1 MMSIKMLE
9 QSIKKHP
16 EISFSIGSAED
27 LNEIRVNTFDIVT
40 ASYVVHGV
48 KLKKRVKMISEMK
61 KVSKQ
66 HVVIHS

>member
-1 MMSIKMLE
+1 MARTKY
-9 QSIKKHP
+9 
-16 EISFSIGSAED
+16 D
-27 LNEIRVNTFDIVT
+27 NEFKVNTFDIVT

-48 KLKKRVKMISEMK
+48 KLKKRVKMISEIK